1 MIGGPKKEGQT
12 ENIRFA
18 DKAGERGHVGAID
31 VDSSS
36 TRLLEGCFL
45 LAQYASW
52 INDHAMP
59 ALRPVTHELAHVNE
73 RSRCRVITRLGVG
86 CSKLS
91 RFGRGLSRILRPR
104 RQRPPRRRA
113 TEQRYEVPPPHAKH
127 GGSLPDALI
136 IAGRNCRAHM
146 VWRIRSPPDDQ
157 AIRSR
162 VP

>member
-1 MIGGPKKEGQT
+1 MIGGTEEEGQT
-12 ENIRFA
+12 ENIPFA
-18 DKAGERGHVGAID
+18 DKTGEGSHVGAID

-86 CSKLS
+86 RSKLS
-91 RFGRGLSRILRPR
+91 RFGRGLWRILRPR
-104 RQRPPRRRA
+104 RQRPPPGRA
-113 TEQRYEVPPPHAKH
+113 AEERDELAALHVRPLTFSIGPP
-127 GGSLPDALI
+127 
-136 IAGRNCRAHM
+136 AGNPFC
-146 VWRIRSPPDDQ
+146 
-157 AIRSR
+157 SR
-162 VP
+162 EER